1 VPERVERCTREADP
15 IAELGTTRRSA
26 RHAHHHNHDVRARH
40 YALRAVRPSPA
51 RVDAPEPDA
60 WFPLVPI
67 PETLDQMLDDAT
79 LAAELEML
87 ELDADRADFV
97 AELHALQQDFW
108 ATAAVRLHEVAA
120 RIPVAPD
127 PEPPERRRERARRV
141 GAGATRRGSRN
152 RIAGTALLVAVIGAF
167 AAVGSSVVGAS
178 APQRDVTV
186 TIDGRTFPRTV
197 RAATV
202 GDVLR
207 MEGIRMRPDDRVVPA
222 PEVALRTGMGIE
234 VLRAFPVDVDV
245 DGAVRTVRTTLRS
258 PTALRRHLGI
268 GAGLVIESAPRELN
282 AGTRV
287 AFRTPHDVTLLVD
300 GRTIVAARTGA
311 LDVGALLVAQGIEL
325 GPRDE
330 VTPGPATRLADG
342 MSVRVFR
349 LAEGEVAERVEIPF
363 ATQLRDDP
371 NLPVGQTRVIQP
383 GVPGIQ
389 RAIFRVVSRDD
400 GSVVTKVQT
409 GSELLAAPVDQVVVK
424 GTQPLRPRAG
434 GSATWYGTGPGPGT
448 CAHLT
453 LRFGTM
459 VTLTNPDTGATA
471 RCRVADRGP
480 ESWTGHVI
488 DLSPDVFR
496 RLAPLSQG
504 VVRVNLNY

>member
-1 VPERVERCTREADP
+1 VPERLQRCTREADP

-26 RHAHHHNHDVRARH
+26 RHAHHNHDVRARH

-67 PETLDQMLDDAT
+67 TGPPDDAT
-79 LAAELEML
+79 LAAELELL

-97 AELHALQQDFW
+97 TELHALQADFW
-108 ATAAVRLHEVAA
+108 ATAAVRLQEVAS
-120 RIPVAPD
+120 RIPIAPD
-127 PEPPERRRERARRV
+127 PLPAPASRERRRERERSV
-141 GAGATRRGSRN
+141 DAGATRQASRN
-152 RIAGTALLVAVIGAF
+152 RIVGTVLLAAVLGAF
-167 AAVGSSVVGAS
+167 AAVAPSMVGAS
-178 APQRDVTV
+178 VPQRDITV
-186 TIDGRTFPRTV
+186 SIDGRTFARTV
-197 RAATV
+197 RAGTV

-207 MEGIRMRPDDRVVPA
+207 MEGIALRPDDRVVP
-222 PEVALRTGMGIE
+222 ESGTALRTGMPIE

-258 PTALRRHLGI
+258 PTALREHLGI
-268 GAGLVIESAPRELN
+268 AEGLIVESAPRRLS
-282 AGTRV
+282 AGTRI
-287 AFRTPHDVTLLVD
+287 AFRTPHDVTLVVD
-300 GRTIVAARTGA
+300 GRTIAAARTGA

-342 MSVRVFR
+342 MSIRVFR
-349 LAEGEVAERVEIPF
+349 LAEGEVAERMEIPF
-363 ATQLRDDP
+363 GAQMRDDP

-389 RAIFRVVSRDD
+389 RVIYRVVTRDD
-400 GSVVTKVQT
+400 GSVVTKVLA
-409 GSELLAAPVDQVVVK
+409 GSEQLAPPVDQVVVK
-424 GTQPLRPRAG
+424 GTQPLRPRAS

-459 VTLTNPDTGATA
+459 VTLTNPETGATA

-504 VVRVNLNY
+504 VVPVNLNY